1 MRFFRKSLKKRNYK
15 TRVYLLTFL
24 EDTLFFECKRI
35 KSASSDGRWAFFY
48 TLVRKRLRYFVYV
61 IALTF

>member
-24 EDTLFFECKRI
+24 EDTLLFEYKRI
-35 KSASSDGRWAFFY
+35 KSASSDGRWALFY
-48 TLVRKRLRYFVYV
+48 AFVRKRLRYFVYV

>member
-1 MRFFRKSLKKRNYK
+1 M
-15 TRVYLLTFL
+15 YLLTFL
-24 EDTLFFECKRI
+24 EDTLFFEYERI
-35 KSASSDGRWAFFY
+35 KSASSDGRWALFY

>member
-24 EDTLFFECKRI
+24 GDTLFFKYKRI
-35 KSASSDGRWAFFY
+35 KSASSDGRWALFY
-48 TLVRKRLRYFVYV
+48 TFFRKRLRYFVYV
-61 IALTF
+61 FALTF

>member
-24 EDTLFFECKRI
+24 EDTLLFEYERI
-35 KSASSDGRWAFFY
+35 KSASSDRRWALFY
-48 TLVRKRLRYFVYV
+48 AFVRKRLRYFVYV

>member
-15 TRVYLLTFL
+15 TRVYLLTSL
-24 EDTLFFECKRI
+24 GDTLFFEYKRI
-35 KSASSDGRWAFFY
+35 KSASSDGRWALFY
-48 TLVRKRLRYFVYV
+48 TFVRKRLRYFVYV

>member
-24 EDTLFFECKRI
+24 GDTLFFEYKRI
-35 KSASSDGRWAFFY
+35 KSASSDGRWALFY
-48 TLVRKRLRYFVYV
+48 TFIRKRLRCFMHV
-61 IALTF
+61 IALPF

>member
-24 EDTLFFECKRI
+24 GDTLFFEYKRI